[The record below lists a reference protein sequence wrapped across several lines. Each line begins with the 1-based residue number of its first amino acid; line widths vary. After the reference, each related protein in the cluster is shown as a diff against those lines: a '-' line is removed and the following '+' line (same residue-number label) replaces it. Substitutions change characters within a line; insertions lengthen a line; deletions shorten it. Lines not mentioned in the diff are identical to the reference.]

1 MVLDRDVT
9 MNETEA
15 PPPTSPAPYG
25 APPPPPTLGALRAV
39 LIFLAFLAVQFV
51 VVVAAAAWVGAGHGR
66 DVAGSGEDGLR
77 IAPAFLLAAALGGTA
92 LSGLVGF
99 WLARRALPGPG
110 AMAVIGWAPA
120 PARDCGRAA
129 LEGLALVVVLGVVG
143 AFLPPPTRGLGP
155 LGKLDEL
162 GAWSKLAA
170 VVLVLGV
177 APVVEELM
185 FRGVLYTGLAR
196 RLRPGIAARLTT
208 LAFVALHLPQLGGYW
223 PGWLFIALVG
233 ALALRARVATGS
245 LLPAVALHLT
255 YNAGLVL
262 AAAIAR

>member
-15 PPPTSPAPYG
+15 PPPTSPVPYG
-25 APPPPPTLGALRAV
+25 AAPPPPSLGALRAV

-51 VVVAAAAWVGAGHGR
+51 VVVVAATWVGTGHAR
-66 DVAGSGEDGLR
+66 DVAGGEDGLQ
-77 IAPAFLLAAALGGTA
+77 IAPGFLLAAALGGTA
-92 LSGLVGF
+92 LSGLVAF
-99 WLARRALPGPG
+99 WLARRALPAPG

-120 PARDCGRAA
+120 SARDCAGAA
-129 LEGLALVVVLGVVG
+129 LQGLALVAVLGVVG
-143 AFLPPPTRGLGP
+143 AFLPPPQRGLGP

-162 GAWSKLAA
+162 SVSSKVAA

-177 APVVEELM
+177 APLVEELM
-185 FRGVLYTGLAR
+185 FRGVLFTGLAR
-196 RLRPGIAARLTT
+196 RFRPGIAARLTT

-245 LLPAVALHLT
+245 LLPAIALHVT

-262 AAAIAR
+262 AAALAR